1 MKNLWFFTAVVFPVL
16 FEVSHQCSS
25 SSYDENEVTPIN
37 CKYFYQS
44 WTCTLL
50 SKLFVV
56 LFCTGWVR
64 SWIQELKKLSKRLP
78 PQNFKSKSF
87 SGTLVGPKCQDTLG
101 AHLEVVCMGLH
112 SAWACTG
119 LHESLVFSRGQIF
132 IKIIHPKYSKFPFSW
147 TWN

>member
-1 MKNLWFFTAVVFPVL
+1 MKILWFFTAVVFPVL

-44 WTCTLL
+44 WTWISL

-56 LFCTGWVR
+56 LFCESGAG
-64 SWIQELKKLSKRLP
+64 LKNWKNSQNGVVIKRVFYNHPSKLLP
-78 PQNFKSKSF
+78 PHK
-87 SGTLVGPKCQDTLG
+87 GTLVGPKCQDTLG
-101 AHLEVVCMGLH
+101 VHLELVCM
-112 SAWACTG
+112 G

-132 IKIIHPKYSKFPFSW
+132 IKIIHPKCSKFPFSW